1 MLDSISPY
9 ALLRAS
15 IPKSA
20 PTIVT
25 TYDLYSAAQA
35 SPPAAQEQGRALESE
50 PEPERTPAPQ
60 QADAP
65 AGAARMPL
73 VPARRTHYISDIK
86 TRHNAAIRRTSFSNH
101 PLT

>member
-15 IPKSA
+15 IPKRAS
-20 PTIVT
+20 TIVT
-25 TYDLYSAAQA
+25 TYDLFSAAQTSA
-35 SPPAAQEQGRALESE
+35 PAVQAQGRALE

-60 QADAP
+60 QAEAP
-65 AGAARMPL
+65 AGAARVPL

-86 TRHNAAIRRTSFSNH
+86 TRHNAAIRRTSLSSR